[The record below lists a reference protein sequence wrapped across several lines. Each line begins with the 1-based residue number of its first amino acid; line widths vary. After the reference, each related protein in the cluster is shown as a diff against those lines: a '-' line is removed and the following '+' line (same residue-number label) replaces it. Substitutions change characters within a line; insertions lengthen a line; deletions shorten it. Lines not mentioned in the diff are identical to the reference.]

1 MDMPMG
7 EEGKNLEEIKIIDV
21 VYTAPPY
28 KSSTGGVPKAASKAP
43 ASKAPASKSRKS
55 TKKSIKKSDDGV
67 PDKKNVEIPLGIGPD
82 EIKDPDVLRNLW
94 S

>member
-43 ASKAPASKSRKS
+43 ASKSRKS
-55 TKKSIKKSDDGV
+55 TKKSIKKSDDEV